1 MMEYKVI
8 HCPERQ
14 RFELERDG
22 MTAFVEYEL
31 EDGTLDI
38 THTIVPPPLEG
49 QGIASA
55 LVEAT
60 YKYAAEQGLEP
71 KATCSYAVAWL
82 KRHPAERK

>member
-1 MMEYKVI
+1 MKYEVN
-8 HCPERQ
+8 HRPERK
-14 RFELERDG
+14 RFELEKEG

-31 EDGTLDI
+31 EDGALDV

-55 LVEAT
+55 LVEAA
-60 YKYAAEQGLEP
+60 YQYAAEQGLKP

-82 KRHPAERK
+82 KRKMKK